1 MTNIGKFLK
10 RNLKYV
16 ILIALI
22 LIIAIIALILIIKRT
37 SNEID
42 VYRDIKYN
50 YFAMYSTEDKVGVID
65 TEGEVIIEPTYLDIY
80 IPNPERDVFICY
92 SSETE
97 YEILNSKG
105 EEAFNDYEG
114 VSAIQTSEDSL
125 DFEKYVLKF
134 QKDGKYGLIN
144 YDGEIVLEANYD
156 SIESLNYKPGELLV
170 QKDGKYG
177 VVTSNGNEKIKI
189 EYDSIVG
196 DEYYS
201 EDSKYN
207 LTGYIV
213 GNKTDTGYLY
223 GYLNSEG
230 KRELDVEFESITR
243 VLKYDD
249 TSSYLIVMT
258 NGRRGVYKDSS
269 EIISQNYQNIIYA
282 ENSDIFV
289 VRRNSNYGIF
299 SVSGDEILEVKYVGY
314 SLAGDY
320 ISVELDDG
328 TKELYDVNGNKI
340 SNLNYTSI
348 QSAGNTN
355 SYIAI
360 DSDGFYYIIMQGE
373 TLSNNYTYISY
384 AFDNY
389 FIFRN
394 EEGLYGLLNIYSGVV
409 IEPQYTLMLV
419 VDGTNAIEGELG
431 DGTID
436 IYSNNIDKIISMN
449 NAVVEKINNEYTRIY
464 NMSDIEYIDKNGNIV
479 QNTDVYE
486 SLDLYAYKE
495 NDKWGYKSSNGKI
508 VVNAEYDFVT
518 ELNEYGFAGILKD
531 GKWGVINSD
540 GEIVS
545 ECKYEI
551 ETYYLPNFVGKYMLE
566 LTNSYHCL
574 ELD

>member
-1 MTNIGKFLK
+1 MTNIRNFFKS
-10 RNLKYV
+10 NLKYV
-16 ILIALI
+16 ILIA
-22 LIIAIIALILIIKRT
+22 IIIIIIIIALIIVMKRN

-42 VYRDIKYN
+42 VYSDLEYN
-50 YFAMYSTEDKVGVID
+50 YFVMYSTENKVGVINTD
-65 TEGEVIIEPTYLDIY
+65 GEIIIQPTYLDVY
-80 IPNPERDVFICY
+80 IPNPERDVFVCY

-97 YEILNSKG
+97 YEILNSNG
-105 EEAFNDYEG
+105 EELFSDYTG
-114 VSAIQTSEDSL
+114 VLAMQTSEDSL
-125 DFEKYVLKF
+125 DFEKYVLRF
-134 QKDGKYGLIN
+134 EQDGKYGLIN
-144 YDGEIVLEANYD
+144 YDGEIVLEPEYD

-177 VVTSNGNEKIKI
+177 VVTSTGKEKIKI
-189 EYDSIVG
+189 EYDSISG
-196 DEYYS
+196 DQFYS
-201 EDSKYN
+201 EDSKYS

-223 GYLNSEG
+223 GYLNYEG
-230 KRELDVEFESITR
+230 KSELDVKFESITR

-249 TSSYLIVMT
+249 SSSYLIVMT

-282 ENSDIFV
+282 ENSNIFV

-299 SVSGDEILEVKYVGY
+299 SISGDEILEVKYVGY

-348 QSAGNTN
+348 QSAGDTN

-384 AFDNY
+384 AYDNY

-409 IEPQYTLMLV
+409 IEPQYSLMLV
-419 VDGTNAIEGELG
+419 VDGTNAIEGELEN
-431 DGTID
+431 GTVD
-436 IYSNNIDKIISMN
+436 IYSSNIEKIISMN

-464 NMSDIEYIDKNGNIV
+464 NMSDIEYIDKDGNIV

-486 SLDLYAYKE
+486 NLNLYAYKE
-495 NDKWGYKSSNGKI
+495 DDKWGYKSRDGEI
-508 VVNAEYDFVT
+508 IITAEYDFVT

-531 GKWGVINSD
+531 GKWGVINSN

-545 ECKYEI
+545 DCIHEI
-551 ETYYLPNFVGKYMLE
+551 ETYYLPNFIGEYKLE

-574 ELD
+574 ELM

>member
-177 VVTSNGNEKIKI
+177 VVTSKKKKKIKI

-289 VRRNSNYGIF
+289 VRINSNY
-299 SVSGDEILEVKYVGY
+299 
-314 SLAGDY
+314 
-320 ISVELDDG
+320 
-328 TKELYDVNGNKI
+328 
-340 SNLNYTSI
+340 
-348 QSAGNTN
+348 
-355 SYIAI
+355 
-360 DSDGFYYIIMQGE
+360 
-373 TLSNNYTYISY
+373 
-384 AFDNY
+384 
-389 FIFRN
+389 
-394 EEGLYGLLNIYSGVV
+394 
-409 IEPQYTLMLV
+409 
-419 VDGTNAIEGELG
+419 
-431 DGTID
+431 
-436 IYSNNIDKIISMN
+436 
-449 NAVVEKINNEYTRIY
+449 
-464 NMSDIEYIDKNGNIV
+464 
-479 QNTDVYE
+479 
-486 SLDLYAYKE
+486 
-495 NDKWGYKSSNGKI
+495 
-508 VVNAEYDFVT
+508 
-518 ELNEYGFAGILKD
+518 
-531 GKWGVINSD
+531 
-540 GEIVS
+540 
-545 ECKYEI
+545 
-551 ETYYLPNFVGKYMLE
+551 
-566 LTNSYHCL
+566 
-574 ELD
+574 

>member
-495 NDKWGYKSSNGKI
+495 NDKWGYKSSNGEI

>member
-10 RNLKYV
+10 RNLKNV

-495 NDKWGYKSSNGKI
+495 NDKWGYKSSNGEI

>member
-431 DGTID
+431 DGTVD

-495 NDKWGYKSSNGKI
+495 NDKWGYKSSNGEI

>member
-299 SVSGDEILEVKYVGY
+299 SLSGDEILEVKYVGY

-436 IYSNNIDKIISMN
+436 IYSNNIEKIISMN

>member
-105 EEAFNDYEG
+105 EEDFNDYEG

-299 SVSGDEILEVKYVGY
+299 SLSGDEILEVKYVGY

-495 NDKWGYKSSNGKI
+495 NDKWGYKSSNGEI

>member
-299 SVSGDEILEVKYVGY
+299 SLSGDEILEVKYVGY

-495 NDKWGYKSSNGKI
+495 NDKWGYKSSNGEI